1 VSGVNDEAEELGLRE
16 RKKRATREALS
27 RAALRLALEHG
38 LDNVRVE
45 AIAAAAGVSPRTF
58 NNYFSSREQAICALR
73 VERAERIAEA
83 LRDRPVGEPLAEA
96 IVHAVVEQQA
106 GNAEPDK
113 EMIRLM
119 TSTPALR
126 GEVFKHVRGIEGP
139 LAEAIAERTGLDP
152 ERDLGPR
159 VVAAAVFSA
168 IRIATEH
175 WLRPDT
181 NAPLAAVVHDA
192 LTWIVPA
199 AEALERYAA
208 PTPRPPVSPAL
219 RSSPRRAS
227 LC

>member
-1 VSGVNDEAEELGLRE
+1 MNDEAEELGLRE

-73 VERAERIAEA
+73 VERAERVAAA
-83 LRDRPVGEPLAEA
+83 LRDRPAGEPLAEA

-106 GNAEPDK
+106 GSTEPDK
-113 EMIRLM
+113 EMIRLIR
-119 TSTPALR
+119 STPLLR
-126 GEVFKHVRGIEGP
+126 GELLKHVAAIGRP
-139 LAEAIAERTGLDP
+139 LAEAIAERAGLDP

-159 VVAAAVFSA
+159 VVAAAVHGA
-168 IRIATEH
+168 MGVATEH
-175 WLRPDT
+175 WLRPET
-181 NAPLAAVVHDA
+181 TAPLAAVLHDA
-192 LTWIVPA
+192 LTWIAPA

-208 PTPRPPVSPAL
+208 PTPPPPAEPPLRP
-219 RSSPRRAS
+219 SPRRAS
-227 LC
+227 RC